1 MAEKEPEKWL
11 KIDIAA
17 SAELMDALGN
27 FLTETGA
34 QGVFQE
40 TLEPPF
46 SEDLAQTG
54 EAPAFETIK
63 AYFPQDVRSE
73 KRIAAI
79 QKYLKSLDE
88 IFSDLPAPVL
98 RTEIITDPDWGEQWK
113 KYFKPIRVSSNII
126 VKPTWE
132 RYTPSSRDIV
142 IEIDPGMAFG
152 TGQHAST
159 RMCIEALEDIIMK
172 DRKVTNWKVLDVG
185 CGTGILGITAAKLG
199 ARDVICLDNDQKATE
214 IAKENAEINLVFD
227 HLRIINDDAMTINEP
242 RNLIFANLTS
252 KLLLKLRKHLIQL
265 LEPDGY
271 LIISGIIEQDAREIE
286 DNFSAFPLIQNRIIT
301 EKEWVCYVYK
311 KEGAA

>member
-1 MAEKEPEKWL
+1 MTEKEQEKWL
-11 KIDIAA
+11 KIEIAA

-46 SEDLAQTG
+46 PEDFPEAQ
-54 EAPAFETIK
+54 ACETIK

-79 QKYLKSLDE
+79 QKYLKSLTE
-88 IFSDLPAPVL
+88 IFSDFPAPVL
-98 RTEIITDPDWGEQWK
+98 KTEIISDPDWGEQWK
-113 KYFKPIRVSSNII
+113 KYFKPLRVSSNII

-172 DRKVTNWKVLDVG
+172 DRSVQDWRVLDVG
-185 CGTGILGITAAKLG
+185 CGTGILGITAARLG
-199 ARDVICLDNDQKATE
+199 AKDVICLDIDKKATE
-214 IAKENAEINLVFD
+214 IARENAAINLVSD
-227 HLRIINDDAMTINEP
+227 RLHIVSKDAAAITET
-242 RNLIFANLTS
+242 RNLIIANLTS
-252 KLLLKLRKHLIQL
+252 KLLLKLRHHLTQL
-265 LEPDGY
+265 LEPEGY
-271 LIISGIIEQDAREIE
+271 MIISGIIEQDAQEIE
-286 DNFSAFPLIQNRIIT
+286 ENFSAAPLIQNRVIT
-301 EKEWVCYVYK
+301 EKEWVCYVLR
-311 KEGAA
+311 KEASV

>member
-1 MAEKEPEKWL
+1 MTEKEPEKWL
-11 KIDIAA
+11 KIEIAA

-46 SEDLAQTG
+46 PEDSA
-54 EAPAFETIK
+54 EAPAWETIK
-63 AYFPQDVRSE
+63 AYFPQDVRCE

-79 QKYLKSLDE
+79 QKYLESLNE
-88 IFSDLPAPVL
+88 IFSDFPAPVL
-98 RTEIITDPDWGEQWK
+98 KTEIISDPDWGEQWK

-172 DRKVTNWKVLDVG
+172 DRSVRDWKVLDVG

-199 ARDVICLDNDQKATE
+199 ARDVICLDIDKKATE
-214 IAKENAEINLVFD
+214 IALENAAINLVSD
-227 HLRIINDDAMTINEP
+227 RLRIVSKDAAAIKET
-242 RNLIFANLTS
+242 RNLIIANLTS
-252 KLLLKLRKHLIQL
+252 KLLLKLRQHLTQL
-265 LEPDGY
+265 LEPEGY
-271 LIISGIIEQDAREIE
+271 MIISGIIEQDAKEIE
-286 DNFSAFPLIQNRIIT
+286 ENFSVAPLIQNRVIT
-301 EKEWVCYVYK
+301 EKEWVCYVFK
-311 KEGAA
+311 KEASAA

>member
-1 MAEKEPEKWL
+1 MTEKEPEKWL
-11 KIDIAA
+11 KVEIAA
-17 SAELMDALGN
+17 STELMDALGN

-46 SEDLAQTG
+46 LTDELAQAI
-54 EAPAFETIK
+54 EIPAFETIK

-73 KRIAAI
+73 KRIIAI
-79 QKYLKSLDE
+79 QKYLKSLNE

-172 DRKVTNWKVLDVG
+172 DRKVANWKVLDVG

-199 ARDVICLDNDQKATE
+199 AQEVICLDNDQKATE
-214 IAKENAEINLVFD
+214 IAKENAEINLVSD
-227 HLRIINDDAMTINEP
+227 HLRIVNEDAMTISEP

-286 DNFSAFPLIQNRIIT
+286 DNFSTFPLIQIRMIT
-301 EKEWVCYVYK
+301 EKEWVCYVFK
-311 KEGAA
+311 KE

>member
-1 MAEKEPEKWL
+1 MTEKEQEKWL
-11 KIDIAA
+11 KIEIAA

-46 SEDLAQTG
+46 PEDFPEAQVC
-54 EAPAFETIK
+54 ETIK

-79 QKYLKSLDE
+79 QKYLKSLNE
-88 IFSDLPAPVL
+88 IFSDFPAPVL
-98 RTEIITDPDWGEQWK
+98 KTEIISDPDWGEQWK

-172 DRKVTNWKVLDVG
+172 DRSVQDWRVLDVG

-199 ARDVICLDNDQKATE
+199 ARDVICLDIDKKATE
-214 IAKENAEINLVFD
+214 IARENAAINLVSD
-227 HLRIINDDAMTINEP
+227 RLHIVSKDAAAVTEM
-242 RNLIFANLTS
+242 RNLIIANLTS
-252 KLLLKLRKHLIQL
+252 KLLLKLRHHLMQL
-265 LEPDGY
+265 LEPEGY
-271 LIISGIIEQDAREIE
+271 MIISGIIEQDAQEIE
-286 DNFSAFPLIQNRIIT
+286 ENFSAAPLIQNRVIT
-301 EKEWVCYVYK
+301 EKEWVCYVLK
-311 KEGAA
+311 KEASA